1 MSARMPDP
9 TSRRRGL
16 SRRTFLERGALAVEM
31 VFLFTLVA
39 AALVTAAAAEVSR
52 DERAREVAVMRTLG
66 MSRRRLLGAV
76 LIEFGVLGLVSGVL
90 AAALAAITGY
100 LVATELFDL
109 PGRIAAAV
117 WWLGVGGGTLVVA
130 LVGWLA
136 TRRLVGIPPIQVLNS
151 E

>member
-1 MSARMPDP
+1 
-9 TSRRRGL
+9 
-16 SRRTFLERGALAVEM
+16 
-31 VFLFTLVA
+31 
-39 AALVTAAAAEVSR
+39 
-52 DERAREVAVMRTLG
+52 MRTLG